1 MAETV
6 QNLIQQQVLKA
17 AQIIEERLDEE
28 IKQLDEL
35 KSDDIETLRERR
47 LMQLKNQARK
57 RQEYLAK
64 VSYHHNWVYIHL

>member
-1 MAETV
+1 MALQQGGTTV
-6 QNLIQQQVLKA
+6 QNSIEQQVLKA

-35 KSDDIETLRERR
+35 KSDDIEVLRERR

-57 RQEYLAK
+57 RQEFLAK
-64 VSYHHNWVYIHL
+64 VS

>member
-1 MAETV
+1 MALQHGGTTV
-6 QNLIQQQVLKA
+6 QNSIEQQVLKA

-35 KSDDIETLRERR
+35 KSDDIEALRERR
-47 LMQLKNQARK
+47 LIQLKNQARK

-64 VSYHHNWVYIHL
+64 VS